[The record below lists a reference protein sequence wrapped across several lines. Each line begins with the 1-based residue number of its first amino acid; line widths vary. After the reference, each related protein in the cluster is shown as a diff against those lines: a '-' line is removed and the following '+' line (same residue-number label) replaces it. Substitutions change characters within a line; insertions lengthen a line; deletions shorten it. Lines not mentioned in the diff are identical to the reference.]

1 MGEKNKVQQS
11 IYGSLSFD
19 KKRGNTERKDQPET
33 NGNDYLQGGGVWK
46 CSGRNK
52 VGRLLRSRSFS
63 IVLTLEPSKN

>member
-33 NGNDYLQGGGVWK
+33 NGNDYLQGEVCGNAVEGI
-46 CSGRNK
+46 
-52 VGRLLRSRSFS
+52 RLEDFWEAE
-63 IVLTLEPSKN
+63 VFQ